1 MSVLEIGADQFE
13 EEVLSSSGAVVV
25 DFYSTECPPCEALY
39 PKYEDVAGRFGS
51 RVKFLKIFRQ
61 GNRDLALKL
70 GVTSSPTLLFYR
82 DGKEQGQRLI
92 AGIKKQ
98 AIVKEIQGL
107 MDPADFKVLSVERP
121 IRQENVDLIILGGG
135 PAGLSAALYAAQARL
150 NTVLVDQSMPGG
162 QVTTTHLI
170 ANYPGTGK
178 AVAGYEL
185 IHNMQSQVKEAG
197 GRILAAMDITSIHP
211 GLDGHDHRVLLDGEL
226 ELIAPAV
233 ILAMG
238 AEPRLLGVPGE
249 KEFRGRGISY
259 CATCD
264 GKFYQD
270 LELIVIGGGNSAVEE
285 SLFLTRFARKIT
297 IVHQF
302 DTLQAN
308 KTAQEAALAHPA
320 IQFVWD
326 SEPRSFQMDEHN
338 KMHVMVENR
347 KTGVKK
353 ELIADGAFIFVG
365 LLPNVQGIEGLR
377 RNEQGYVITNEDM
390 ETNIPGVYAIGDV
403 RQKKVRQAI
412 TAAADGCI
420 AAVIAEKYIE
430 KRKVH

>member
-1 MSVLEIGADQFE
+1 
-13 EEVLSSSGAVVV
+13 
-25 DFYSTECPPCEALY
+25 
-39 PKYEDVAGRFGS
+39 
-51 RVKFLKIFRQ
+51 
-61 GNRDLALKL
+61 
-70 GVTSSPTLLFYR
+70 
-82 DGKEQGQRLI
+82 
-92 AGIKKQ
+92 
-98 AIVKEIQGL
+98 
-107 MDPADFKVLSVERP
+107 
-121 IRQENVDLIILGGG
+121 
-135 PAGLSAALYAAQARL
+135 
-150 NTVLVDQSMPGG
+150 
-162 QVTTTHLI
+162 
-170 ANYPGTGK
+170 
-178 AVAGYEL
+178 
-185 IHNMQSQVKEAG
+185 
-197 GRILAAMDITSIHP
+197 
-211 GLDGHDHRVLLDGEL
+211 
-226 ELIAPAV
+226 
-233 ILAMG
+233 MG

-285 SLFLTRFARKIT
+285 SLFLTRFARRIT

-308 KTAQEAALAHPA
+308 KAAQEAALAHPA

-377 RNEQGYVITNEDM
+377 RNEQGYVITTEDM

-430 KRKVH
+430 KRKDH